1 MVKVQRIHEGKSMA
15 RRRNRVETAK
25 KKRHTAVS
33 SKKSEKFFR
42 DAKAFVKG
50 YDRAAIKRE
59 DRIVNVTLSFNEDGV
74 DAKGM
79 DKMSMQ
85 RKSYEARNSV
95 NYDVERFGCDA

>member
-1 MVKVQRIHEGKSMA
+1 MVEIQRAHEGKNMA

-25 KKRHTAVS
+25 KKRHAVVS

-59 DRIVNVTLSFNEDGV
+59 DRIVNATLSFDEDDV
-74 DAKGM
+74 NAKGM
-79 DKMSMQ
+79 DKMSMR
-85 RKSYEARNSV
+85 RKTYETRNSV